1 MTRMMCFTT
10 TLLMTFSARAVLH
23 AQGTLADYQRAHD
36 LQAKVRDL
44 VIHSPGPMSW
54 IGDTHHFWYAH
65 TVKGGAEYMLV
76 NADAGEK
83 KLAFDHAKFV
93 RPGIFAEAGLRR
105 LFEWPQSKTLC
116 ASQSFRVQIA
126 AALLFE
132 SDTEDLIVMLATY
145 GGLADNRTKA
155 RNKQNLDIPDLLH
168 IIASLG

>member
-83 KLAFDHAKFV
+83 KLAFDHAKLARPVAQEV
-93 RPGIFAEAGLRR
+93 R
-105 LFEWPQSKTLC
+105 Q
-116 ASQSFRVQIA
+116 
-126 AALLFE
+126 
-132 SDTEDLIVMLATY
+132 
-145 GGLADNRTKA
+145 A
-155 RNKQNLDIPDLLH
+155 RNLCRSRTAPLVRVATEQN
-168 IIASLG
+168 SLRLPKLPCADSCRSPL

>member
-23 AQGTLADYQRAHD
+23 AQGMLADYQRAHD
-36 LQAKVRDL
+36 LQAKARDL

-83 KLAFDHAKFV
+83 KLAFDHAKLARPVAQEV
-93 RPGIFAEAGLRR
+93 RQARSPR
-105 LFEWPQSKTLC
+105 QSKTAPLD
-116 ASQSFRVQIA
+116 RA
-126 AALLFE
+126 A
-132 SDTEDLIVMLATY
+132 TE
-145 GGLADNRTKA
+145 
-155 RNKQNLDIPDLLH
+155 QNSLH
-168 IIASLG
+168 LPGPPCGDSHRSPL